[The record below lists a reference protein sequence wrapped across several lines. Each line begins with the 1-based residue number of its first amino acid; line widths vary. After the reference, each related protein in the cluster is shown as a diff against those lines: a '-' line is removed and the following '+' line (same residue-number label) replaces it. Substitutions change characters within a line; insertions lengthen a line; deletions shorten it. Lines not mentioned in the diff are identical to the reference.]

1 MFLNIKQSGDEI
13 HIKGSKIH
21 YVALILFVVGGLL
34 SSIYLILE
42 GLTFSSTFSL
52 LWLVGG
58 MIFLPIFS
66 YLFIWF
72 SPGLIPAK
80 TIVSLVPGPSG
91 YIQTKKG
98 NVSFKN
104 IQGAELRRNGFTLV
118 NSLVITTHDHK
129 QYRVPAYGLI
139 GENDV
144 NVLVDQYIYPHMI
157 ESAKEA
163 WNTKIDLDKLYED
176 TKYKRKDNIYM

>member
-1 MFLNIKQSGDEI
+1 M
-13 HIKGSKIH
+13 
-21 YVALILFVVGGLL
+21 
-34 SSIYLILE
+34 
-42 GLTFSSTFSL
+42 
-52 LWLVGG
+52 
-58 MIFLPIFS
+58 
-66 YLFIWF
+66 
-72 SPGLIPAK
+72 
-80 TIVSLVPGPSG
+80 
-91 YIQTKKG
+91 
-98 NVSFKN
+98 
-104 IQGAELRRNGFTLV
+104 
-118 NSLVITTHDHK
+118 ITTHDHK